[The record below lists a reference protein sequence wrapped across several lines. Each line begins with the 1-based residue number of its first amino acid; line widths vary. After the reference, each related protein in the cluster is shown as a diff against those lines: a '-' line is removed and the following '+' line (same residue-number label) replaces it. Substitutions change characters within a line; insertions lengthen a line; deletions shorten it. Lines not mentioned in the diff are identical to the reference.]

1 MIRKKRSADIDIT
14 PLIDVLFMLIIFLVL
29 TATFIQGRVV
39 VELPS
44 GDGESGK
51 TANLLIINLSRD
63 GSVLWGDVSLPA
75 PVSSLDLLGLARESA
90 AVGREIL
97 VAGDERVPY
106 GEVAGLLDVLR
117 GAGVERLGLALRGN

>member
-1 MIRKKRSADIDIT
+1 MSRKKRSADIDIT

-39 VELPS
+39 VDLAN

-51 TANLLIINLSRD
+51 TENLLIINLSRD

-75 PVSSLDLLGLARESA
+75 PVKSSDLFDLARESA
-90 AVGREIL
+90 EGGREIL

-117 GAGVERLGLALRGN
+117 SAGVERLGLALRGN